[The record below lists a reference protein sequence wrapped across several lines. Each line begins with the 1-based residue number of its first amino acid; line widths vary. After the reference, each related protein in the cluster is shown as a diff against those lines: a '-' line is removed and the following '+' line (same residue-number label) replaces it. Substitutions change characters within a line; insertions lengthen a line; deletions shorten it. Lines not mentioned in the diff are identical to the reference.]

1 MDPKFKPMLAGR
13 AEDLSKIRYPIIATE
28 KLDGIRCLIIDGVA
42 YSRKMLPLP
51 NRRLQEIASRY
62 KDKHYDGELLCPG
75 EDFNFIQSK
84 IMSEDGDLQGCY
96 YYVFD
101 TISERAYLER
111 IIDIGQSDNFKKS
124 LGFKTIGSEQQLEEY
139 LQICLRNGFEG
150 AMIRQPDSPYKFGRS
165 TEKEQYLLKL
175 KVFHDTEGVV
185 VGFKERLH
193 NTNEQEKDELGNT
206 KRSSKKAGM
215 VATNTLGSLELDMNG
230 VTVSVGSGFDDA
242 QRQDFWNRRDELH
255 GKTVTFKYQ
264 ELTKYGVPRFPVF
277 MRFRED

>member
-1 MDPKFKPMLAGR
+1 MDPKFKPMLAGK

-51 NRRLQEIASRY
+51 NRQLQEMASRY
-62 KDKHYDGELLCPG
+62 KDRNYDGELWYVH
-75 EDFNFIQSK
+75 EDFNFTQSK
-84 IMSEDGDLQGCY
+84 IMSEDGDLRGCH

-101 TISERAYLER
+101 TISEKPYLER
-111 IIDIGQSDNFKKS
+111 IIDIGENDNFKKS
-124 LGFKTIGSEQQLEEY
+124 LEFKTIGSEQQLEEY

-175 KVFHDTEGVV
+175 KVFHDTEGIVI
-185 VGFKERLH
+185 GFKERHH
-193 NTNEQEKDELGNT
+193 NTNELEKDELGNA

-215 VATNTLGSLELDMNG
+215 VATNTLGSLELDMDG
-230 VTVSVGSGFDDA
+230 VVVSVGSGFDDT
-242 QRQDFWNRRDELH
+242 QRQDFWNRRDELL